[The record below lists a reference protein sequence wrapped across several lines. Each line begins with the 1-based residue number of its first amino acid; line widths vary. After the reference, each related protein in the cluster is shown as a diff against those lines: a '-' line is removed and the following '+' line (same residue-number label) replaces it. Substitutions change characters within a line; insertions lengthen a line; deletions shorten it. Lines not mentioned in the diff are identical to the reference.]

1 MKYLTAFLLGAV
13 AGGTA
18 ALLLTPKSGADLRG
32 EIREILIRKG
42 IINDV
47 NEEEIIDQI
56 VAEIEASSK

>member
-1 MKYLTAFLLGAV
+1 MKYLSAFLLGAI

-18 ALLLTPKSGADLRG
+18 ALLLTPKSGVELRDQ
-32 EIREILIRKG
+32 IREILIRRG

-56 VAEIEASSK
+56 VAEIEATSK